1 MKRRQPAPSA
11 RAARRPQTDST
22 SGAAKQAAP
31 RRICCT
37 EMALSPPR
45 IGSTASDP
53 TCTRN
58 TSSTSRSQMCARE
71 CTHPLRAIVR
81 AGVQGWV
88 LEQGEG
94 SHNRGQQLVVH
105 MGMPGA
111 PSTQR
116 TQPVLLLDAPQ
127 QRPARNP
134 QAGHISAAS
143 AQDGK
148 VDIIGAHSTRRSTS
162 SSIILA
168 AGSGAR
174 ARLEAGGGGLSVGF
188 RTGRICNTSSTPA
201 LHRRRITGHCGCDR
215 QIATSRGVQRPPPS
229 AQGGEKV
236 GGYTC
241 AVVVMRVGP
250 YARRRALGP
259 DGA

>member
-37 EMALSPPR
+37 EMALSPPK

-94 SHNRGQQLVVH
+94 SRNRGQQLVVH
-105 MGMPGA
+105 GAARRTVDLKCSRSCSSTLLRSAPPKTHMPGTLVAQHAAQDREADVLGA
-111 PSTQR
+111 PS
-116 TQPVLLLDAPQ
+116 A
-127 QRPARNP
+127 
-134 QAGHISAAS
+134 
-143 AQDGK
+143 
-148 VDIIGAHSTRRSTS
+148 RRSTPCM
-162 SSIILA
+162 IVLA
-168 AGSGAR
+168 AG
-174 ARLEAGGGGLSVGF
+174 
-188 RTGRICNTSSTPA
+188 
-201 LHRRRITGHCGCDR
+201 
-215 QIATSRGVQRPPPS
+215 RGPPS
-229 AQGGEKV
+229 VSRPNQA
-236 GGYTC
+236 
-241 AVVVMRVGP
+241 
-250 YARRRALGP
+250 
-259 DGA
+259 

>member
-1 MKRRQPAPSA
+1 MPLHYTLHSRRVAHGSRTTPTVGPTFARKTRARALKTYADALSACTRSTCGMNWKDQPLSGRGARVKRRQPAPSA

-37 EMALSPPR
+37 EMALSPPK

-105 MGMPGA
+105 GDA
-111 PSTQR
+111 RRTVDSTYSR
-116 TQPVLLLDAPQ
+116 CCS
-127 QRPARNP
+127 
-134 QAGHISAAS
+134 SAANR
-143 AQDGK
+143 QK
-148 VDIIGAHSTRRSTS
+148 P
-162 SSIILA
+162 
-168 AGSGAR
+168 
-174 ARLEAGGGGLSVGF
+174 
-188 RTGRICNTSSTPA
+188 TGRPHQCRICA
-201 LHRRRITGHCGCDR
+201 GR
-215 QIATSRGVQRPPPS
+215 
-229 AQGGEKV
+229 
-236 GGYTC
+236 
-241 AVVVMRVGP
+241 
-250 YARRRALGP
+250 
-259 DGA
+259 